1 MSTARDMR
9 KKKIKCFLAMKLLL
23 SFLWR
28 INGSSSTLMTLILT
42 AEASGPSMVDSNFSR
57 DGPAH
62 GSLSKMSLNAVD
74 FICSLQTQT
83 KSEASR
89 AYTTPWNVL
98 ENWKKNNTNWRI
110 FQSIRKCH
118 KSRIALWI
126 VSSHPLLA
134 KI

>member
-1 MSTARDMR
+1 MSTACDMR
-9 KKKIKCFLAMKLLL
+9 KNKIKCFLAMKLLL

-62 GSLSKMSLNAVD
+62 GSLSKMSLD
-74 FICSLQTQT
+74 FICSLHTQT

-89 AYTTPWNVL
+89 AYKTPWNVL
-98 ENWKKNNTNWRI
+98 KNWKKNNRNWRI

>member
-1 MSTARDMR
+1 
-9 KKKIKCFLAMKLLL
+9 
-23 SFLWR
+23 
-28 INGSSSTLMTLILT
+28 MTLILT

-89 AYTTPWNVL
+89 AYTTP
-98 ENWKKNNTNWRI
+98 
-110 FQSIRKCH
+110 
-118 KSRIALWI
+118 
-126 VSSHPLLA
+126 
-134 KI
+134 

>member
-1 MSTARDMR
+1 MSTACDMR
-9 KKKIKCFLAMKLLL
+9 KNKIKCFLAMKLLL

-42 AEASGPSMVDSNFSR
+42 AEASGPSRVDSNFSR

-74 FICSLQTQT
+74 FICSLQT

-89 AYTTPWNVL
+89 AYKTPWNVL
-98 ENWKKNNTNWRI
+98 KNWKKNNRNWRI

-118 KSRIALWI
+118 KSRIELWI